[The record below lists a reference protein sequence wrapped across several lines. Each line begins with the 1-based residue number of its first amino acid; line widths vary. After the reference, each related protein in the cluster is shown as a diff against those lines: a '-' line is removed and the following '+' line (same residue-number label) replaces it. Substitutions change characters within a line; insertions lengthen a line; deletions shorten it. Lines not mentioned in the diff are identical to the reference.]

1 MNDHSETVIDI
12 TVPNPRLGAGG
23 QSAEEWNREG
33 IYDGYW
39 RDRRTA
45 AARDAER
52 ADASARATSAL
63 ALEAAVKAA
72 QSAARRAMWAAF
84 AAALAAAA
92 ALVATLIR

>member
-12 TVPNPRLGAGG
+12 TVPNAQLGTAA
-23 QSAEEWNREG
+23 QPAEQPYREG

-45 AARDAER
+45 AERDAER
-52 ADASARATSAL
+52 ADASARASSAR

-72 QSAARRAMWAAF
+72 QSAARWAMWAAF
-84 AAALAAAA
+84 AAALAALAV
-92 ALVATLIR
+92 LLETLIR

>member
-1 MNDHSETVIDI
+1 MNDHSQTVIDI
-12 TVPNPRLGAGG
+12 TVPNAQLGAAG
-23 QSAEEWNREG
+23 QPAEERYREG

-52 ADASARATSAL
+52 ADASARASSAL
-63 ALEAAVKAA
+63 ALEAAIESAE
-72 QSAARRAMWAAF
+72 SAARWAMCAAF

>member
-12 TVPNPRLGAGG
+12 TVPNAQFGAAA
-23 QSAEEWNREG
+23 QPAEERYREG

-45 AARDAER
+45 AEKDAER
-52 ADASARATSAL
+52 ADAVARASAAL
-63 ALEAAVKAA
+63 ALEATVKAA
-72 QSAARRAMWAAF
+72 RSAARWAMGAAF
-84 AAALAAAA
+84 AAALAAVA